1 MVNYPNGIKK
11 NNSNLFAGS
20 KHDTRHR
27 GYSLE
32 QDLNE
37 SNEYY
42 LNFDK
47 AVIHKKPTPIQI
59 VKVDYPSRNA
69 AKIVEAYFKI
79 PSTTDYNGIYRGK
92 YIDFEAK
99 EINKLSFP
107 FQNIHPH
114 QIEHLSRIIDHGGIA
129 FVVMGFSKLRE
140 VYLLE
145 AKYMIEKYY
154 LSKRKSLSYDEIKEN
169 GYLIPSGYRP
179 RLDYLKVV
187 DEVFFKEDN

>member
-1 MVNYPNGIKK
+1 MVNYPNGMKK
-11 NNSNLFAGS
+11 NYSNPIRQP

-32 QDLNE
+32 KDLND

-42 LNFDK
+42 LAFDK

-99 EINKLSFP
+99 ELNKLNFP

-114 QIEHLSRIIDHGGIA
+114 QIEHLSRVIDHGGIA
-129 FVVMGFSKLRE
+129 FIVMSFTKLNE

-145 AKYMIEKYY
+145 ASYMIEKYY
-154 LSKRKSLSYDEIKEN
+154 LSKRKSLSYDEIKGN

-187 DEVFFKEDN
+187 DEVFFKEEN